1 MQGTEDQELEL
12 ADLYERILS
21 AAFRRLVSMDR
32 ADAAFPL
39 LDATISD
46 IVTPAGSHTYS
57 RMTLVLGPESYDA
70 FENADYTEYEDE
82 EGTQRSRGLYSS
94 VFQTVVPHPILLGS
108 VETRI
113 RLDPVEA
120 GWREAAYGALK
131 GGNPNQGNLV
141 SRGNITYN
149 GRYYRGRDETVVARE
164 LDRLAILFFPL
175 PTASRASV
183 LKEPDLVI
191 VYKGKVG
198 VLEVD
203 GAYHTGRA
211 ADDHKR
217 DLFFEQSGIF
227 VKHFNGD
234 DVRSNVGLVV
244 QTFLKL
250 LTGQTR

>member
-1 MQGTEDQELEL
+1 MQGTEDQEPT
-12 ADLYERILS
+12 DLYERILS

-39 LDATISD
+39 LDATVEHIAM
-46 IVTPAGSHTYS
+46 PMGAGSYS
-57 RMTLVLGPESYDA
+57 QLMLVLGPESYDA
-70 FENADYTEYEDE
+70 FEAADWTEHEGDE
-82 EGTQRSRGLYSS
+82 GPYRLRGLYTS
-94 VFQTVVPHPILLGS
+94 VFQTVMPHHIRLGS

-120 GWREAAYGALK
+120 GWREAAYGALQ

-234 DVRSNVGLVV
+234 DVRSNVVPVV